1 MLSAFRRTFYWCF
14 RFFCSS
20 LLLLSCSS
28 RPAPSLLSVKGS
40 WKTADDQRMAYIQL
54 DFADSTALFHVLGDT
69 VLRFTYHLD
78 QPTRAVVL
86 TNGLNRTVSC
96 QVLRANAD
104 SLVFANLW
112 DLPTPQRFARD

>member
-14 RFFCSS
+14 SLFWGS
-20 LLLLSCSS
+20 LLLGCSA
-28 RPAPSLLSVKGS
+28 RPAPPLLSVKGT
-40 WKTADDQRMAYIQL
+40 WKTADDQRLAYIQL

-112 DLPTPQRFARD
+112 DLPTPQRFARN